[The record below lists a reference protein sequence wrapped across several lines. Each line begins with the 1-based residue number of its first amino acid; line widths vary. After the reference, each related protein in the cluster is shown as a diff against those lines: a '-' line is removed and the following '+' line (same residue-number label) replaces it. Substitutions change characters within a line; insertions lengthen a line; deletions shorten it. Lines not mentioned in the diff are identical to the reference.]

1 MKWVAVEP
9 TEAAL
14 AQEMSVVGFVH
25 KAGGQNALHGSS
37 PLLQR
42 RQLRV
47 PKAIN
52 DMVIDHPSRLHKSV
66 ANRRPYELPSSIF
79 IAKCE
84 LPHTPGPVADRCCRA
99 RRFGCHV
106 GNVGLK

>member
-9 TEAAL
+9 AEAAL

-47 PKAIN
+47 PNAIN

-66 ANRRPYELPSSIF
+66 ANRRSYELKAALSQILAHR
-79 IAKCE
+79 ILEE
-84 LPHTPGPVADRCCRA
+84 LGMSPMPRLEFWTGV
-99 RRFGCHV
+99 
-106 GNVGLK
+106 